1 MVARSDPN
9 AAAPGRIFYG
19 WVIVGL
25 TFWFLALAYGIW
37 YSFSVFF
44 VALLQE
50 FGWPRAETAG
60 AFSLFVVL
68 HGIVGIV
75 AGGLTDRVGPKAVVA
90 GGGLVLAL
98 SLAASSTV
106 AAPWQLYL
114 FFGVGAAVGVGAI
127 GWVPCVTL
135 IQRWFRQ
142 RLGAAIGVA
151 SAGIGVGILAT
162 APALQALI
170 NAIGWRGAF
179 LALGAIMLVV
189 PPLALLFLRG
199 RPEDLGQRPDGVPLR
214 AGAQRSDDARVVDRA
229 WVSRPWSVRSAART
243 WRFWLMMVSYG
254 SSSFTTSTV
263 FVHQVALLT
272 DAGHEALL
280 AASVVGLMGVVS
292 AVGKIAWGFAA
303 DRMGREIIAALGAG
317 CMLAGLGLLALAD
330 RFLAVWFV
338 VLYGVVFSAGYSVS
352 AVITPTVTVDVF
364 SGRNFGSI
372 YGTIQLGAGLGS
384 ASGAWLAGFIFDQT
398 GSYHPALALAAMASV
413 LSAVGI
419 YVIAPRKVR
428 LAPGRARTGGAVRLS
443 G

>member
-1 MVARSDPN
+1 MVARSDSD
-9 AAAPGRIFYG
+9 APGRIFYG
-19 WVIVGL
+19 WIIVGL
-25 TFWFLALAYGIW
+25 AFWFLALAYGIW

-50 FGWPRAETAG
+50 FGWPRADTAG
-60 AFSLFVVL
+60 AFSVFVVV
-68 HGIVGIV
+68 HGIAGIV
-75 AGGLTDRVGPKAVVA
+75 TGGLTDRLGPKAVVA
-90 GGGLVLAL
+90 GGGII
-98 SLAASSTV
+98 LAASLVGSSFI

-114 FFGVGAAVGVGAI
+114 FFGVGAAIGVGSI

-179 LALGAIMLVV
+179 VVLAAMIVVV
-189 PPLALLFLRG
+189 PPLALLFLRS
-199 RPEDLGQRPDGVPLR
+199 RPEEIGQQPDGAPPR

-229 WVSRPWSVRSAART
+229 WASRPWSVHSALRT
-243 WRFWLMMVSYG
+243 WRFWLMIVSFG
-254 SSSFTTSTV
+254 SSSFTTSLV

-272 DAGHEALL
+272 DAGHDALL

-303 DRMGREIIAALGAG
+303 DRLGREVVAALGAA

-330 RFLAVWFV
+330 RVVAAWFV
-338 VLYGVVFSAGYSVS
+338 VAYGVIFALGYSVS
-352 AVITPTVTVDVF
+352 AVITPTVTADIF
-364 SGRNFGSI
+364 GGRNFGSI
-372 YGTIQLGAGLGS
+372 YGTIQLGSGLGS
-384 ASGAWLAGFIFDQT
+384 ASGAWLAGFIFDHT
-398 GSYHPALALAAMASV
+398 GSYQLALAVAALASI
-413 LSAVGI
+413 LSAAGI
-419 YVIAPRKVR
+419 SIIAPRRIR
-428 LAPGRARTGGAVRLS
+428 LAPGRVPKAGATRLS